1 MDVKAKSYKATDKMY
16 LGDLAKNP
24 GRMGTV
30 PSPVNGGKVPKQSAR
45 SAAARK
51 IMGYGGAK

>member
-1 MDVKAKSYKATDKMY
+1 MKAKSYKPTNQMY

-45 SAAARK
+45 SSAARK
-51 IMGYGGAK
+51 IMGYGDAK